1 MSASAHST
9 TLPLHRLLLNFFF
22 GKLGRASS
30 WLFVGGIAG
39 GMLGYVFQILMGRM
53 LSTQEYGLFSAIMA
67 LVAMLFAPLSTLLMV
82 ISRRVSEYRA
92 KQDKGSITHLY
103 NSINIRAA
111 VVIAVILCSCYFVA
125 PQIQVYLKAPNL
137 IPIILLGMI
146 LFFTSPTIINNA
158 FLQGMQNFTW
168 LSASGTLGILFKIG
182 FTVLLVWLGYGIAGA
197 LSGIILAAIFG
208 WLITYAALHRPLAE
222 GRGIKSE
229 TIHLSFK
236 SALPV
241 LIANVAFAA
250 MTQLDIVFVNYY
262 FPAHEASLY
271 AAASIMGK
279 AVMYLPGGIAMAM
292 FPMVAEHHARN
303 EDSAYLLLQAVGLTA
318 LLCGAGAVCYFFL
331 GEWIITLLYGE
342 RYLGAGEILKYY
354 GFAILPMAFVMVA
367 EHFLIAKGRVL
378 FVYLF
383 AIVMPLQLTAIYF
396 YHSSLMMILIIIGA
410 SGLLLALLGY
420 GLLWRAFRK

>member
-67 LVAMLFAPLSTLLMV
+67 LAAMFSAPLSTLLMV

-111 VVIAVILCSCYFVA
+111 VVIAVILCSSYFIA
-125 PQIQVYLKAPNL
+125 PQIQTYLKAPNP
-137 IPIILLGMI
+137 IPIFLLGLI

-158 FLQGMQNFTW
+158 FLQGIQNFTW

-197 LSGIILAAIFG
+197 LGGIILAAIFG
-208 WLITYAALHRPLAE
+208 CPA
-222 GRGIKSE
+222 
-229 TIHLSFK
+229 
-236 SALPV
+236 
-241 LIANVAFAA
+241 VAGS
-250 MTQLDIVFVNYY
+250 VR
-262 FPAHEASLY
+262 E
-271 AAASIMGK
+271 
-279 AVMYLPGGIAMAM
+279 
-292 FPMVAEHHARN
+292 
-303 EDSAYLLLQAVGLTA
+303 
-318 LLCGAGAVCYFFL
+318 
-331 GEWIITLLYGE
+331 
-342 RYLGAGEILKYY
+342 
-354 GFAILPMAFVMVA
+354 
-367 EHFLIAKGRVL
+367 
-378 FVYLF
+378 
-383 AIVMPLQLTAIYF
+383 
-396 YHSSLMMILIIIGA
+396 
-410 SGLLLALLGY
+410 
-420 GLLWRAFRK
+420 